1 MGILPIQ
8 SFSNKIKDMIES
20 KFGFVPTLSE
30 LRKLTGKTLISTA
43 SNVTKMKCEY
53 YSPDTHPDMS
63 CLRAVELSSSL
74 PILFQRILHEG
85 NYISDGGLMDNF
97 PLSYVDDGIT
107 KILAVAISKEYED
120 NYFPEEEFVRYFHR
134 LIMLP
139 MWANI
144 EMKLKSHGSNTT
156 LVVIK
161 YKESAVF
168 EINVDG
174 DGKLKLFLLGYQTA
188 EIKNGDVL

>member
-1 MGILPIQ
+1 
-8 SFSNKIKDMIES
+8 
-20 KFGFVPTLSE
+20 
-30 LRKLTGKTLISTA
+30 
-43 SNVTKMKCEY
+43 
-53 YSPDTHPDMS
+53 
-63 CLRAVELSSSL
+63 
-74 PILFQRILHEG
+74 
-85 NYISDGGLMDNF
+85 
-97 PLSYVDDGIT
+97 
-107 KILAVAISKEYED
+107 
-120 NYFPEEEFVRYFHR
+120 
-134 LIMLP
+134 LP